1 MKKIAK
7 ITLKNLQPF
16 KALTI
21 DFTEDITT
29 LVGDNNTGKSTVIRA
44 LYWLFTNSP
53 SGDWMCKEVN
63 GKLKTASVRMVD
75 TEGNAV
81 KRIRG
86 PKINRYILN
95 GDKFDKFG
103 RDVPEPIKEYFGKL
117 GIQCGNVELRP
128 FISMDE
134 EQPFLI
140 FESGPVRGSVLNY
153 LTGIDV
159 ADKIKKSFS
168 KEAGALKKEQKVK
181 KQNIKELKTKL
192 KKFKNLE
199 ELQGRETKVQGR
211 LVTLIQR
218 ENKLEE
224 LKELSGKL
232 SEIKKGIKFNKG
244 VLEKAKPVQQLAD
257 RLRAKEQ
264 VLKGVERLVNA
275 YRGIATLKVIKSR
288 LKGLKIL
295 LDTVAESEEKLKLV
309 QKAIGIG
316 ETKVKLEKELVVLR
330 EKLSKYKKCK
340 KCGSVIG
347 VKK

>member
-103 RDVPEPIKEYFGKL
+103 RDVPEPIKEKG
-117 GIQCGNVELRP
+117 
-128 FISMDE
+128 
-134 EQPFLI
+134 
-140 FESGPVRGSVLNY
+140 
-153 LTGIDV
+153 
-159 ADKIKKSFS
+159 
-168 KEAGALKKEQKVK
+168 
-181 KQNIKELKTKL
+181 TK
-192 KKFKNLE
+192 
-199 ELQGRETKVQGR
+199 
-211 LVTLIQR
+211 
-218 ENKLEE
+218 NK
-224 LKELSGKL
+224 
-232 SEIKKGIKFNKG
+232 
-244 VLEKAKPVQQLAD
+244 
-257 RLRAKEQ
+257 
-264 VLKGVERLVNA
+264 
-275 YRGIATLKVIKSR
+275 
-288 LKGLKIL
+288 
-295 LDTVAESEEKLKLV
+295 
-309 QKAIGIG
+309 
-316 ETKVKLEKELVVLR
+316 
-330 EKLSKYKKCK
+330 
-340 KCGSVIG
+340 
-347 VKK
+347 